1 MQLSRKKWI
10 TIAIILLVLFSVGII
25 IFLLLQKGYVRRNF
39 EGNPEEL
46 VDKKVTTAPTNIK
59 TIGSSVQGRKIE
71 AYTFGT
77 GDTHIAFVGG
87 IHGGYEWN
95 SILLAYRFIDYLSA
109 NPNTVPSYLTVSI
122 VPNANPDGMFK
133 VIGKEGR
140 FLATEVPKDDVLQA
154 QGRFNANSVDLNRN
168 FDCEWKPEST
178 WRGNVV
184 SAGTS
189 AFSEPEAKAL
199 QSFVLANKF
208 KSVTFWHSQSGIV
221 YGSDCEN
228 GILPETVKIMNIY
241 AKAAGYG
248 AVEKFDAYKVTGDI
262 EGWLAKI
269 GIPAITVELTN
280 HESVEWD
287 KNLSGVK
294 ALFLHYAP
302 KI

>member
-25 IFLLLQKGYVRRNF
+25 ISLLSQKGYIGRNF
-39 EGNPEEL
+39 EGAPEDL
-46 VDKKVTTAPTNIK
+46 IDKKVTTVPSNIK

-133 VIGKEGR
+133 VVGKEGR
-140 FLATEVPKDDVLQA
+140 FLATEIPKDEKLQA
-154 QGRFNANSVDLNRN
+154 SGRFNANNVDLNRN
-168 FDCEWKPEST
+168 FDCEWKSEST

-189 AFSEPEAKAL
+189 VFSEPEAKAL

-228 GILPETVKIMNIY
+228 GILPETVTIMNIY
-241 AKAAGYG
+241 AKASGYG

-280 HESVEWD
+280 HESVEWE

>member
-25 IFLLLQKGYVRRNF
+25 ISLLSQKGYIGRNF
-39 EGNPEEL
+39 EGAPEDL
-46 VDKKVTTAPTNIK
+46 IDKKVTTVPSNIK

-133 VIGKEGR
+133 VVGKEGR
-140 FLATEVPKDDVLQA
+140 FLATEIPKDEKLQA
-154 QGRFNANSVDLNRN
+154 SGRFNANNVDLNRN
-168 FDCEWKPEST
+168 FDCEWKSEST

-189 AFSEPEAKAL
+189 VFSEPEAKAL

-228 GILPETVKIMNIY
+228 GILPETVKIMNTY

-280 HESVEWD
+280 HESVEWE